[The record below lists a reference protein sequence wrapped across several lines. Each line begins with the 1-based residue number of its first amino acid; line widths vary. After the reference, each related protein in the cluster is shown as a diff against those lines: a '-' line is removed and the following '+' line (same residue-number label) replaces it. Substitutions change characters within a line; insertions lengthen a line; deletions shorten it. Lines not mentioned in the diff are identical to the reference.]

1 MKPIMNLY
9 AIQCTDYTGTR
20 LFTDGFRL
28 QLFKNQTTAEAKAC
42 QIATEYYLVQV
53 IPHRIMSSEKAY
65 VDINE
70 E

>member
-9 AIQCTDYTGTR
+9 AIQCTDYTGTH

-28 QLFKNQTTAEAKAC
+28 QLFSNRSTAESKAC
-42 QIATEYYLVQV
+42 EISTTYYLVQV
-53 IPHRIMSSEKAY
+53 IPHRILSSERPY
-65 VDINE
+65 VTINE